1 MGCIDMSGHIYLAH
15 HGIKGM
21 KWGVRRFQ
29 NEDGSLTSAGKKR
42 YDLPERP
49 GSISSIRAKYRA
61 QTEERLDRQSPTR
74 RIIKQYRE
82 SIKDIK
88 DFNPLKPT
96 VRSINQNKESGRKIN
111 VSERLNKAASTAQAH
126 RREIAVA
133 AGVTAA
139 GIALAAYGNHRH
151 VVNAARQEAYARYR
165 EQKGEEIARGL
176 LADAMNNP
184 NIVSFENAAG
194 SFHR

>member
-1 MGCIDMSGHIYLAH
+1 MDHYYLAH
-15 HGIKGM
+15 HGIKGQ

-29 NEDGSLTSAGKKR
+29 NEDGSLTSSGKKR
-42 YDLPERP
+42 YLKNMKEAGR
-49 GSISSIRAKYRA
+49 KYR
-61 QTEERLDRQSPTR
+61 ED
-74 RIIKQYRE
+74 
-82 SIKDIK
+82 
-88 DFNPLKPT
+88 LKRGAT
-96 VRSINQNKESGRKIN
+96 
-111 VSERLNKAASTAQAH
+111 ERLNKAASAAQAH

>member
-1 MGCIDMSGHIYLAH
+1 MGRIDMSEHIYLAH

-49 GSISSIRAKYRA
+49 GSIGSIRAKYRA
-61 QTEERLDRQSPTR
+61 QTEERFDRQSPTR

-88 DFNPLKPT
+88 DFNPLKP
-96 VRSINQNKESGRKIN
+96 GRKTN
-111 VSERLNKAASTAQAH
+111 VSERLNKAASAAQAH